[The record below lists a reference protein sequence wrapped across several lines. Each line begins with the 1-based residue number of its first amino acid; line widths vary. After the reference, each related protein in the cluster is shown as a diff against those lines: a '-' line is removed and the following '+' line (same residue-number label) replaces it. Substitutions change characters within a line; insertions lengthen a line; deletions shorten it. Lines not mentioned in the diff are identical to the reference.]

1 MCCVRTYL
9 NPLMHVDLSLKLGI
23 LKFSLSFV
31 INGIQAILY
40 TGIVKSGHKKIAFR
54 ILQLLH

>member
-1 MCCVRTYL
+1 
-9 NPLMHVDLSLKLGI
+9 MHVDLSLKLGI